1 MIQRTQITIYSNHTP
16 YFVVDSSEMKIENL
30 IHLQTTTS
38 IRCEES
44 PKAYASTVYSM
55 EFSISQKKMGTRL
68 SYCNFFKIDKINY
81 VDAPFGFLCLAC
93 S

>member
-1 MIQRTQITIYSNHTP
+1 MVQRTEITICSNHTP
-16 YFVVDSSEMKIENL
+16 YFVVNSSEMKIENL

-55 EFSISQKKMGTRL
+55 EFSISQKKEIIL
-68 SYCNFFKIDKINY
+68 
-81 VDAPFGFLCLAC
+81 L
-93 S
+93 